1 MPKSQRPARTYVTDP
16 VTRAVRILALLVT
29 AAIAGWLLLRY
40 PSLPQVVPTHFDASG
55 TADGWGDKSSVLLLI
70 AVFLALSVGIA
81 WLSTKPRVFN
91 YPVQVTASNAQPVYR
106 EGERMLVW
114 LLVPMSALFAGIS
127 GSQASLPAAPLLWA
141 GMAGMLIVIAV
152 GIVRLLRAS

>member
-16 VTRAVRILALLVT
+16 VTRAIRILALLVT
-29 AAIAGWLLLRY
+29 AAIAGWLLLQY
-40 PSLPQVVPTHFDASG
+40 PALPQVVPTHFDASG
-55 TADGWGDKSSVLLLI
+55 TADAWGDKSNVLLLI

-91 YPVQVTASNAQPVYR
+91 YPMRVTPSNAQPVYR

-127 GSQASLPAAPLLWA
+127 GSQASLPVAPLLWA
-141 GMAGMLIVIAV
+141 GMAGMLIVIPV